1 LTSREKSHPAKNLL
15 TALENVKAAA
25 KPVAFY
31 PAFVILNGGVEG
43 SPGCWISSHNVS
55 PTLNL
60 EISAFFF
67 SVIQGMFTTCWL
79 PHVKSRYFRYS
90 ITNMWEIKTA
100 VWKA

>member
-67 SVIQGMFTTCWL
+67 FRNTRNVHNMLAASCKIQIFQIL
-79 PHVKSRYFRYS
+79 DNKHVG
-90 ITNMWEIKTA
+90 N
-100 VWKA
+100 